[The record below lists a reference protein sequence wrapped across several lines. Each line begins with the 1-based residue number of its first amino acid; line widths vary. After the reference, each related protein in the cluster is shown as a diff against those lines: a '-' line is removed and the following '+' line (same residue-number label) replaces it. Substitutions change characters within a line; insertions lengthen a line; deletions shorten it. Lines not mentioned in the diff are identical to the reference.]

1 MQRLITKRF
10 AVAMLALCVVVGFA
24 GQVQSA
30 KKGTVTG
37 VINVNNA
44 TREELMQLP
53 GIGKVKADA
62 IITYREQHRFEVP
75 QDLTKVSGIGTA
87 LFNQLQEKLPALL
100 AKRPDF
106 LSSSVQAGVLQVDPL
121 QIS

>member
-87 LFNQLQEKLPALL
+87 LFNQLQPLVTTEGQTNLTSEFPSPAT
-100 AKRPDF
+100 AAVK
-106 LSSSVQAGVLQVDPL
+106 
-121 QIS
+121 